1 MIIQYILFIY
11 IPVMSKNKADI
22 ASPHDVIPRSTM
34 PAVSDSVT
42 FSVCRCARTI
52 QGYPLYWFYYIQLC
66 NFSTF

>member
-1 MIIQYILFIY
+1 
-11 IPVMSKNKADI
+11 MSKNKADI

-52 QGYPLYWFYYIQLC
+52 QGYPLY
-66 NFSTF
+66 